1 MTEEA
6 PGAVFLDLFGTIVF
20 FDASR
25 LPRREVAG
33 KDTIMTIAD
42 IDELL
47 VELDPGIAL
56 EDFLRA
62 LRDVSIGIAEEK
74 ATDHREVPSIE
85 RFRRTIATF
94 GKFDSAE
101 SVAERCVHSHMA
113 CLAAAVTCPPD
124 RTQVLSDLARR
135 YPLALVS
142 NFDHAPTARAI
153 LEREGLTASFDE
165 IVISDEVG
173 VCKPHPEIFHHA
185 ARALS
190 VDPRACLHVGD
201 SEEAD
206 IAGAVG
212 AGLRAIHVA
221 MAEDADSSD
230 TRSTIEDIALLK
242 DRLPDTNRRA

>member
-6 PGAVFLDLFGTIVF
+6 PGAVFLDMFGTIVF
-20 FDASR
+20 FDASL

-33 KDTIMTIAD
+33 KDAIMTIVD
-42 IDELL
+42 IDDLL
-47 VELDPGIAL
+47 AELDPGIAL

-62 LRDVSIGIAEEK
+62 VRDVSIGIAEEK
-74 ATDHREVPSIE
+74 AADHREISSIE

-94 GKFDSAE
+94 GEFDSAE
-101 SVAERCVHSHMA
+101 SVAERCVHSHMTS
-113 CLAAAVTCPPD
+113 LAATVTCPPD
-124 RTQVLSDLARR
+124 RKQLLSDLAQR

-153 LEREGLTASFDE
+153 LEREGLADSFDE

-173 VCKPHPEIFHHA
+173 VCKPHPEIFHHT

-190 VDPRACLHVGD
+190 VDPRDCLHVGD

-212 AGLRAIHVA
+212 AGLRALHVTTQQ
-221 MAEDADSSD
+221 DAGSGDA
-230 TRSTIEDIALLK
+230 RSRIEDIALLRE
-242 DRLPDTNRRA
+242 RLPDTTRRA

>member
-1 MTEEA
+1 VTEEA

-33 KDTIMTIAD
+33 KDTILTIAD
-42 IDELL
+42 IEELL
-47 VELDPGIAL
+47 AELDAGISL

-74 ATDHREVPSIE
+74 AANHREVTSVE
-85 RFRRTIATF
+85 RFRRAIASF
-94 GKFDSAE
+94 GEFDNAE
-101 SVAERCVHSHMA
+101 SVALRCVDSHMT
-113 CLAAAVTCPPD
+113 CLAATVTCPPD
-124 RTQVLSDLARR
+124 RTQVLSDLARC

-153 LEREGLTASFDE
+153 LEREGLTASFDV

-190 VDPRACLHVGD
+190 VDPRVCLHVGD

-212 AGLRAIHVA
+212 AGLRALHVA
-221 MAEDADSSD
+221 APEDGGFRD
-230 TRSTIEDIALLK
+230 TRSTIEDIALLRN
-242 DRLPDTNRRA
+242 RLPDTKRRA